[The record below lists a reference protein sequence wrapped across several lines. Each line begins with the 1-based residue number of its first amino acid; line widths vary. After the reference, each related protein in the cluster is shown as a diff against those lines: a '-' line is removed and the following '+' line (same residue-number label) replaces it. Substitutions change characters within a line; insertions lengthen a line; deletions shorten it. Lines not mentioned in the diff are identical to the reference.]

1 MDPQQ
6 RFSEPTPGCLI
17 VIALSPA
24 AMIRRV
30 RVLLL
35 ENDDSY
41 SWNVVDC
48 LRSAGAE
55 VRLIPGRAQAEV
67 RRLIPEVDAVVIGPG
82 PLDPRRAGLME
93 SVELVLQSGL
103 PTLGICLGHQAIGL
117 AFGAK
122 LIRAEP
128 AHGRLST
135 IEFNQ
140 SRFFYQI
147 AGATSVMRYHSLA
160 LTGIESPL
168 RLTAVT
174 EDGIAMAIEHESLPI
189 AGLQFHPDSFA
200 TPRGAE
206 MVASFLRSAR

>member
-1 MDPQQ
+1 
-6 RFSEPTPGCLI
+6 
-17 VIALSPA
+17 
-24 AMIRRV
+24 V

-55 VRLIPGRAQAEV
+55 VQFVPGREHAAIKS
-67 RRLIPEVDAVVIGPG
+67 LIPEFEAVVIGPG
-82 PLDPRRAGLME
+82 PLDPRRAGLMK
-93 SVELVLQSGL
+93 SVELVLESGL

-117 AFGAK
+117 AFGAE
-122 LIRAEP
+122 LVRAEP
-128 AHGRLST
+128 AHGLLSN
-135 IEFNQ
+135 IEFHQ
-140 SRFFYQI
+140 SRFFNQLT
-147 AGATSVMRYHSLA
+147 GATPVMRYHSLA
-160 LTGIESPL
+160 LTGIQSPL

-174 EDGIAMAIEHESLPI
+174 SDGIAMAIEHESLPI

-206 MVASFLRSAR
+206 MVAAFLRTAR